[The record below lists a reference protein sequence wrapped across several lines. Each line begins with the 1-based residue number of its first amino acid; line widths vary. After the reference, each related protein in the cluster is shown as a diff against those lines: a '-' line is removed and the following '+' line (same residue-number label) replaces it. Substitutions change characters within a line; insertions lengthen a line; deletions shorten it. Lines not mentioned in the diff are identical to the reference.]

1 MKIILGD
8 NQFFGVNHFDLEKG
22 AESKRLFDSTDK
34 ITAFLKEALDN
45 DLDGFMINSNDYG
58 FKIISNESF
67 NTTKEIHYSIP
78 YAHKY
83 ANMVNE
89 EGMMSLFSHVM
100 KNTSLISNITGA
112 LKFIALIDLK
122 HLIPLVVDLEVP
134 KQLPKGSYVYLQNII
149 TDLVMGLGR
158 HDLLAQFIT
167 SVQKKGYKPGI
178 VTLNP
183 IMLSEALQEQEVDIS
198 NMIMCFNI
206 NEAGFNVFPNK
217 SEVEAFAKYPHSFKK
232 MGMSI
237 FSSGAGNIP
246 RSIEYIKGLNL
257 DYIVFGTSKISNIK
271 SNIDIIR
278 NNHGII

>member
-8 NQFFGVNHFDLEKG
+8 NQFFGINHFDLEKG

-34 ITAFLKEALDN
+34 ITAFLKEALN
-45 DLDGFMINSNDYG
+45 IGMDGFMINSNDDG
-58 FKIISNESF
+58 FKIISQESF
-67 NTTKEIHYSIP
+67 KSIKEIHYSIP

-100 KNTSLISNITGA
+100 KNTSMISNITGG
-112 LKFIALIDLK
+112 LKLIAQRDIK
-122 HLIPLVVDLEVP
+122 HLIPLAVDLEVP

-167 SVQKKGYKPGI
+167 SVQKKGYKPGM

-183 IMLSEALQEQEVDIS
+183 IMLNEALLKQEVDTS
-198 NMIMCFNI
+198 DMIMCFNI
-206 NEAGFNVFPNK
+206 NDAGFNVFPNK
-217 SEVEAFAKYPHSFKK
+217 SEVESFAKASHPFKK

-246 RSIEYIKGLNL
+246 QSIKYIKSLNL
-257 DYIVFGTSKISNIK
+257 DYAVFGTSKMTNLQKNIK
-271 SNIDIIR
+271 AFDE
-278 NNHGII
+278 

>member
-34 ITAFLKEALDN
+34 ITAFLKEALN
-45 DLDGFMINSNDYG
+45 IGMDGFMINSNDDG
-58 FKIISNESF
+58 FKIISQESF
-67 NTTKEIHYSIP
+67 KSIKEIHYSIP

-100 KNTSLISNITGA
+100 KNTSMISNITGG
-112 LKFIALIDLK
+112 LKLIAQRDIK
-122 HLIPLVVDLEVP
+122 HLIPLAVDLEVP

-183 IMLSEALQEQEVDIS
+183 IMLNEALLKQEVDTS
-198 NMIMCFNI
+198 DMIMCFNI
-206 NEAGFNVFPNK
+206 NDAGFNVFPNK
-217 SEVEAFAKYPHSFKK
+217 SEVESFAKASHPFKK

-246 RSIEYIKGLNL
+246 QSIKYIKSLNL
-257 DYIVFGTSKISNIK
+257 DYAVFGTSKMTNLQKNIEAF
-271 SNIDIIR
+271 DD
-278 NNHGII
+278 

>member
-22 AESKRLFDSTDK
+22 AESKRLFNSTDK
-34 ITAFLKEALDN
+34 ITAFLKEALN
-45 DLDGFMINSNDYG
+45 IGMDGFMINSNDDG
-58 FKIISNESF
+58 FKIISQESF
-67 NTTKEIHYSIP
+67 KPIKEIHYSIP

-100 KNTSLISNITGA
+100 KNTSMISNITGG
-112 LKFIALIDLK
+112 LKLIAQRDIK
-122 HLIPLVVDLEVP
+122 HLIPLAVDLEVP

-183 IMLSEALQEQEVDIS
+183 IMLSKALLKQEVDTS
-198 NMIMCFNI
+198 DMIMCFNI
-206 NEAGFNVFPNK
+206 NDAGFNVFPNK
-217 SEVEAFAKYPHSFKK
+217 SEVESFAKASHPFKK

-246 RSIEYIKGLNL
+246 QSIKYIKSLNL
-257 DYIVFGTSKISNIK
+257 DYAVFGTSKMTNLQKNIK
-271 SNIDIIR
+271 AFDE
-278 NNHGII
+278 

>member
-8 NQFFGVNHFDLEKG
+8 NQFFGINHFDLEKG

-34 ITAFLKEALDN
+34 ITAFLKEALN
-45 DLDGFMINSNDYG
+45 IGMDGFMINSNDDG
-58 FKIISNESF
+58 FKIISQESF
-67 NTTKEIHYSIP
+67 KSIKEIHYSIP

-100 KNTSLISNITGA
+100 KNTSMISNITGG
-112 LKFIALIDLK
+112 LKLIAQRDIK
-122 HLIPLVVDLEVP
+122 HLIPLAVDLEVP

-183 IMLSEALQEQEVDIS
+183 IMLNEALLKQEVDTS
-198 NMIMCFNI
+198 DMIMCFNI
-206 NEAGFNVFPNK
+206 NDAGFNVFPNK
-217 SEVEAFAKYPHSFKK
+217 SEVESFAKASHPFKK

-246 RSIEYIKGLNL
+246 QSIKYIKSLNL
-257 DYIVFGTSKISNIK
+257 DYTVFGTSKMTNLQKNIK
-271 SNIDIIR
+271 AFDE
-278 NNHGII
+278 